1 MAGRCR
7 QQQLPLLLQLLLL
20 VQALRGAAATGPTGA
35 ASKYISWQHAHTLD
49 PDRVALRDAPIAA
62 ESVHYLDGT
71 WTAITLGDQEL
82 GTLPDTIKAS
92 VPGDIISDLYAA
104 GRIGNPLYELNFKN
118 HSLWTQDWTFSTV
131 FDLPAGWAAGEPV
144 LLVADGIKMGA
155 TVTLNGKSI
164 GPQITDQ
171 FLRYTFD
178 IGQVVRASSNTLSVA
193 FDASIDCEGRWMAC
207 SGGWDW

>member
-1 MAGRCR
+1 M
-7 QQQLPLLLQLLLL
+7 
-20 VQALRGAAATGPTGA
+20 
-35 ASKYISWQHAHTLD
+35 
-49 PDRVALRDAPIAA
+49 
-62 ESVHYLDGT
+62 
-71 WTAITLGDQEL
+71 
-82 GTLPDTIKAS
+82 
-92 VPGDIISDLYAA
+92 PGDIISDLYAA